1 MTGFRVAVRR
11 RRARADHVPAPG
23 PGKGEPGEGA
33 GRQGLRETEAGGK
46 APKPGG
52 EKRKGGQRVWAG
64 WAWPRSGRGRERRG
78 SERRLLAR
86 AGGGGGGGGGSR
98 GGRREAGGGGEA
110 GARRR
115 RAERCA
121 RSADPRGTRA
131 RLPRGAAAHGERA
144 AVAGAALGL
153 EAAAGRE
160 EREDGARAAW
170 AASAATRRG
179 GRGAWLLR
187 RQPGPLSAPP
197 ARPLRFVP
205 EAPEGAA
212 PLGGARL
219 PASAC
224 LVHLDDCS
232 GEVRGV
238 GRRRP

>member
-1 MTGFRVAVRR
+1 MRDASWREL
-11 RRARADHVPAPG
+11 AAAAAA
-23 PGKGEPGEGA
+23 GA
-33 GRQGLRETEAGGK
+33 E
-46 APKPGG
+46 
-52 EKRKGGQRVWAG
+52 
-64 WAWPRSGRGRERRG
+64 
-78 SERRLLAR
+78 
-86 AGGGGGGGGGSR
+86 GGGGKQGAGARR
-98 GGRREAGGGGEA
+98 GRGGGEA
-110 GARRR
+110 AVGWSLPALGPRLAGAARRTER
-115 RAERCA
+115 RRGLPPSTERRA

-144 AVAGAALGL
+144 GVAGAALGL